1 MSYLGHT
8 GVPARVITSGRRT
21 MERTTRQSTRQ
32 QRRLTLCFGWEVSV
46 AVANVIFAFLNVAGQ
61 VTQNISLPLW
71 IDAATPGGPNTTANG
86 TAHNDTS
93 APHIV
98 PYFVFS
104 GASFSF
110 VVIFGTCLAGAF
122 LLGHITETDLK
133 FPHTLLFL
141 VGLFDALNGVLVVNA
156 SSGTRTAPY
165 LQAILGNFTIPITIL
180 LRLLILRRKPTARKF
195 TCSMLVLVSLFIC
208 LLPKMIPALGAD
220 TAPGAK
226 GAAGVLWPLCFM
238 IGFVPAAVMNVIEE
252 KVMKMTPGARRE
264 QISLIW
270 FLFWE
275 SVYQFLCAAA
285 LFWTD
290 IIPGFGNSA
299 DIHDFGENVAFGF
312 LCFFGGRGCTSQPG
326 SRGTLFILGYAV
338 SYIGGGLLLRHAE
351 GATLLALVTVRPPA
365 LSLVTPL
372 GFLFWTL
379 FEEDPFHFHF
389 NTGNA
394 TWFSLGALV
403 LMVPAIFFYNT
414 GSSERS
420 IDVSTKKT
428 DPERAPLI
436 SSHVQY
442 TT

>member
-1 MSYLGHT
+1 
-8 GVPARVITSGRRT
+8 
-21 MERTTRQSTRQ
+21 MERRAQTTPQH
-32 QRRLTLCFGWEVSV
+32 RRLTLCCGWEVSV
-46 AVANVIFAFLNVAGQ
+46 TVANIIFAFLAVAGL
-61 VTQNISLPLW
+61 VTQNVALPLW
-71 IDAATPGGPNTTANG
+71 IDAATPGLPNATSNG
-86 TAHNDTS
+86 TLPNGTS

-104 GASFSF
+104 FASFSF
-110 VVIFGTCLAGAF
+110 VVLFGVCLAGAF

-156 SSGTRTAPY
+156 SSGSRTAPY
-165 LQAILGNFTIPITIL
+165 LQAILGNFSIPITIL
-180 LRLLILRRKPTARKF
+180 LRLLVLRRKPTQRKF
-195 TCSMLVLVSLFIC
+195 ICSMLVLLSLFVC

-220 TAPGAK
+220 KAPGAK
-226 GAAGVLWPLCFM
+226 GVAGVLWPLCFM
-238 IGFVPAAVMNVIEE
+238 IGFVPAAAMNVIEE
-252 KVMKMTPGARRE
+252 KVMKMTKGARRE
-264 QISLIW
+264 KISLIW

-326 SRGTLFILGYAV
+326 TRGTIFILGYAV
-338 SYIGGGLLLRHAE
+338 SYFGGGLLLRHAE
-351 GATLLALVTVRPPA
+351 GATMLALVS
-365 LSLVTPL
+365 SLVTPL

-379 FEEDPFHFHF
+379 FEEDPFHFQV

-394 TWFSLGALV
+394 TWFSLGALA
-403 LMVPAIFFYNT
+403 LMVPSIYFYNT
-414 GSSERS
+414 GPSERS
-420 IDVSTKKT
+420 TDAGTQKT
-428 DPERAPLI
+428 DPEKTPLI
-436 SSHVQY
+436 TSHVQY
-442 TT
+442 TNT